1 MLKSQRQYELYMYIF
16 FFLKWDSAS
25 MRQMV
30 NTCDVTTYFC
40 TGQCVAENIHI
51 SHSCKPESQIPTN
64 ITQIGALLLL
74 FLDVEDTDAF

>member
-1 MLKSQRQYELYMYIF
+1 
-16 FFLKWDSAS
+16 

-30 NTCDVTTYFC
+30 NTCDVTTYFR

-64 ITQIGALLLL
+64 TKWSALLLL